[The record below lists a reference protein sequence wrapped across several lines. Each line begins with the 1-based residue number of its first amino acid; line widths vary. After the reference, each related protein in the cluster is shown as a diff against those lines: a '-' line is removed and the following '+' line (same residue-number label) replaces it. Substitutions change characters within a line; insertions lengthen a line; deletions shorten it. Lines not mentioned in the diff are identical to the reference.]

1 MQGTCLTLHFS
12 VMYAEDIKKLPDG
25 LIEPIESFLAW
36 LDLERGLS
44 TNTIESYGRDLL
56 QCAAYLHKAG
66 CDCWENVSPTLLSD
80 FSAHLTQSQYARSSQ
95 SRKISALRML
105 AKHLVRE
112 NLRPDDCAELLK
124 GPAQRR
130 KLPNVLSRK
139 EVEAL
144 LEAPSRH
151 SSLGQRDRAILEL
164 FYSSGLRVS
173 ELCSLDLQNVHL
185 DEGYLRILGKGNKER
200 IAPIGSSAVSS
211 LRNYLSTARPELVKN
226 NTGSAF
232 FLSRRGGA
240 LSRKM
245 IWVLIKNHAQ
255 TAGIKKEVKPHLLRH
270 SFATHLLEGGADL
283 RAIQEML
290 GHADIATTQIYTAL
304 KAEQLS
310 DAHALHHP
318 RGKMEP

>member
-1 MQGTCLTLHFS
+1 MDPEMT
-12 VMYAEDIKKLPDG
+12 ERLPDG
-25 LIEPIESFLAW
+25 LLEPIESFLAW

-44 TNTIESYGRDLL
+44 SHTMDGYSRDLK
-56 QCAAYLHKAG
+56 QCAVYLHQAGCSCWKKVSPALLSEFSAYL
-66 CDCWENVSPTLLSD
+66 
-80 FSAHLTQSQYARSSQ
+80 TQTGYARSSQ
-95 SRKISALRML
+95 SRKISAVRSLS
-105 AKHLVRE
+105 KHMVRE
-112 NLRPDDCAELLK
+112 NLRPDDCAALLK
-124 GPAQRR
+124 GPAQHR
-130 KLPNVLSRK
+130 KLPQVLTRT

-144 LEAPSRH
+144 LAAPSQH

-173 ELCSLDLQNVHL
+173 ELCCLDLQNVYL

-200 IAPIGSSAVSS
+200 IAPIGSTAIAS
-211 LRNYLSTARPELVKN
+211 LRNYLSTARPDLVKN

-290 GHADIATTQIYTAL
+290 GHVDIATTQIYTAL

-318 RGKMEP
+318 RGR